1 MAAQRAEITADSQVA
16 RIFEW
21 RRGFNTIYLIHLG
34 VQLGLFR
41 ALNEAPGSTA
51 DQLAAKLRLHAPY
64 VERWCLTAYGMEL
77 LDAQGAG
84 YKLAPFMDV
93 ILTAPSHPRYLGGY
107 VQLGAEV
114 AAEDFMR
121 CLQAFETGKAI
132 PFQGRGDAFNC
143 AVASSTW
150 GLQVVTAKKILP
162 GLAGLS
168 ERLNGG
174 GRVLEV
180 GCGTGN
186 LLVQLAKAFPASQIV
201 GVDIDADSVT
211 AARGRARD
219 AGVADRVQVHQGDV
233 ATATATQG
241 RRYDAA
247 LMVEVLHEIAAELRP
262 AVVTE
267 TARALAP
274 GGWMVIVDE
283 TYPGTLE
290 EARLPEFKF
299 PLHTGFEEM
308 LWGNVIPTRAEQ
320 ERLLR
325 DAGLTGRIE
334 RSLIGEGFT
343 VLATQKPA

>member
-1 MAAQRAEITADSQVA
+1 MGEQRAEINADSQVA

-41 ALNEAPGSTA
+41 ALNEAAGSTA
-51 DQLAAKLRLHAPY
+51 AQLAARLGLHAPY

-77 LDAQGAG
+77 LDAQAEGG

-93 ILTAPSHPRYLGGY
+93 ILAAPSHPRYLGGY

-114 AAEDFMR
+114 AADDFMR
-121 CLQAFETGKAI
+121 CLQAFKTGKVI
-132 PFQGRGDAFNC
+132 PFQGRGDVFNH
-143 AVASSTW
+143 AIAGSTW

-162 GLAGLS
+162 GLPGLS
-168 ERLNGG
+168 ERLNAGG
-174 GRVLEV
+174 QVLEV

-186 LLVQLAKAFPASQIV
+186 LLVQLAKTFPASHVV
-201 GVDIDADSVT
+201 GVDIDTESVAT
-211 AARGRARD
+211 ARTRAQD
-219 AGVADRVQVHQGDV
+219 AGVADRVQVRQGTV
-233 ATATATQG
+233 AAATQAEQF
-241 RRYDAA
+241 DAA
-247 LMVEVLHEIAAELRP
+247 LMVEVLHEIAADIRP
-262 AVVTE
+262 AVVAE
-267 TARALAP
+267 SARALKP
-274 GGWMVIVDE
+274 GAWMVIVDE

-290 EARLPEFKF
+290 EARRPEFKF

-308 LWGNVIPTRAEQ
+308 LWGNVIPTREEQ

-325 DAGLTGRIE
+325 DAGLTGQIE